1 MLILEVN
8 PFLEFL
14 NISYTFWGFIF
25 DHMYRFIGCNVIKTG
40 NFTACHKA
48 VNPDSYIEACQ
59 QETCL
64 CKFGGDCACFCSAV
78 GAYVQ
83 ECNRVGIPVYW
94 RREGLCSKCLSARF
108 LC

>member
-1 MLILEVN
+1 M
-8 PFLEFL
+8 
-14 NISYTFWGFIF
+14 
-25 DHMYRFIGCNVIKTG
+25 KTG

-48 VNPDSYIEACQ
+48 VSPDSYIEACQ

-64 CKFGGDCACFCSAV
+64 CKFGGDCACFCAAV

-94 RREGLCSKCLSARF
+94 RREGLCSKCLPSISLPDSPMLIQNLLQIQHWRIDG
-108 LC
+108 